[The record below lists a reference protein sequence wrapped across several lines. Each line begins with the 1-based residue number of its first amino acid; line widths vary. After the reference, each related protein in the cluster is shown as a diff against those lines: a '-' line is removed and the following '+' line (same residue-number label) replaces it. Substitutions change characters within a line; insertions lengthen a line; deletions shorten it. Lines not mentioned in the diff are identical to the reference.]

1 LADNL
6 SGKFSEIQQL
16 NGMSVCGEYDK
27 LYFQAKASVTIK
39 DGRWI
44 PFHIELPA
52 KLRKPTNGNTGKPA
66 NLAYMFC
73 DCLIESLKELYR
85 SNLQG

>member
-1 LADNL
+1 LADKL

-16 NGMSVCGEYDK
+16 KDISIYGEYDK
-27 LYFQAKASVTIK
+27 IYFKAKDSVTIR

-44 PFHIELPA
+44 PFHIELPP
-52 KLRKPTNGNTGKPA
+52 KLRKPTNVNTGKPA

-73 DCLIESLKELYR
+73 DCLIESLKELFR
-85 SNLQG
+85 